1 MRVEMKE
8 KIIKDNKYEEKFLVC
23 KWEDLYENLSEE
35 EYMILLILIQKGIKD
50 PHKQYLV
57 VNQDEPY
64 AENVWNLIKENLK

>member
-1 MRVEMKE
+1 
-8 KIIKDNKYEEKFLVC
+8 
-23 KWEDLYENLSEE
+23 
-35 EYMILLILIQKGIKD
+35 MILLILIQKGIKD